1 MKTSYKKRNAGT
13 LMYIS
18 ILFGVLAGSLLFL
31 YYVLRGSSIIGNEFF
46 QYPMTNIASF
56 GGSQMI
62 TLILKRRIP
71 QFVFLLV
78 VLNIFSY
85 PVVLSGCSMIFGGYY
100 GYVMSQLFYQFG
112 NMGIPYGIICFF
124 PHYICYGISLI
135 LVGKWFYNV
144 SNQYYS
150 GNVDVKNTQY
160 FFKFFVIIL
169 LLFLGVFW
177 EIKFQKNILNF
188 FYQHLV

>member
-1 MKTSYKKRNAGT
+1 
-13 LMYIS
+13 MYIP
-18 ILFGVLAGSLLFL
+18 ILLGVSAGSLLFL
-31 YYVLRGSSIIGNEFF
+31 YFALRGRSVVGNEFF
-46 QYPMTNIASF
+46 QYPLNNIVSF
-56 GGSQMI
+56 EGPQMI

-71 QFVFLLV
+71 QFVFLFV

-112 NMGIPYGIICFF
+112 NKGILYGIICFF
-124 PHYICYGISLI
+124 PHYICYGLSLI
-135 LVGKWFYNV
+135 LIGKWFYNV
-144 SNQYYS
+144 SNQYDP
-150 GNVDVKNTQY
+150 GNANVKNTQY